1 MVGRDTTPKVA
12 EVVSSMSKSD
22 RSDKE
27 SIPPKITA
35 KSTVMA
41 ISGDDSSDNKNKDAI
56 RVQEF
61 KVKMETEKLARLRA
75 KYVVKKELLRRK
87 R

>member
-22 RSDKE
+22 RSDRE

-41 ISGDDSSDNKNKDAI
+41 ISGDDSSDNKN
-56 RVQEF
+56 
-61 KVKMETEKLARLRA
+61 
-75 KYVVKKELLRRK
+75 
-87 R
+87 